1 MSTKNQKKVAIIGA
15 GITGLYLAWKL
26 CQKGFKVTVF
36 ERKKEI
42 GKTACSGL
50 FSKRILDFIPE
61 SRSLIENQIK
71 YVLLNFPKKTLKL
84 RFSKEFL
91 VMSHYGLDNLVALLA
106 KKEGVE
112 IILGKEVNFFPQEFD
127 KIIGCDGALSSIRK
141 LLKLK
146 EPEFRLGIQAFVPES
161 DFSEFVEVWPTKQGF
176 LWRIP
181 RGKETEYGIMD
192 AVDSAKELFNSF
204 LNERNIKVNELSS
217 ALIPQGF
224 IVPSNSHIT
233 LCGDAAGLTKPWS
246 GGGVVWGLVAADIL
260 LKNFPDFLKYKE
272 RVEKFFLPRISFS
285 KIATK
290 SVYFLGFRMPWLLF
304 KNFKIESDFL
314 L

>member
-1 MSTKNQKKVAIIGA
+1 MNTKNQKKVAIIGA

-61 SRSLIENQIK
+61 SRNLIENEIK

-106 KKEGVE
+106 KKQGAE

-127 KIIGCDGALSSIRK
+127 KIIGCDGAMSTTRK

-146 EPEFRLGIQAFVPES
+146 EPEFRLGIQTFVPES

-192 AVDSAKELFNSF
+192 AIDSAKELFNSF
-204 LNERNIKVNELSS
+204 LNERNIKANEFNS

-224 IVPSNSHIT
+224 TVPSNSHIT

-246 GGGVVWGLVAADIL
+246 GGGVVWGLAAADIL
-260 LKNFPDFLKYKE
+260 LKNFPDFMKYKE
-272 RVEKFFLPRISFS
+272 GLEKFFLPRISFS

-290 SVYFLGFRMPWLLF
+290 SVYFFGFRMPWLLF

-314 L
+314 V

>member
-1 MSTKNQKKVAIIGA
+1 MNTKNQKKVAIIGA

-26 CQKGFKVTVF
+26 SQRGFKVTVF
-36 ERKKEI
+36 ERKKEV
-42 GKTACSGL
+42 GKIACSGL

-61 SRSLIENQIK
+61 SRSLIENEIK
-71 YVLLNFPKKTLKL
+71 YVLLNFPKKTLNI

-91 VMSHYGLDNLVALLA
+91 VMSHYDLDNLVALLA

-112 IILGKEVNFFPQEFD
+112 IILGKEVKFFPQEFD
-127 KIIGCDGALSSIRK
+127 KIIGCDGATSSTRK

-146 EPEFRLGIQAFVPES
+146 DPEFRLGIQGFVPEN

-192 AVDSAKELFNSF
+192 TIESAKELFNSF
-204 LNERNIKVNELSS
+204 LNERDIKAKELSS

-224 IVPSNSHIT
+224 IVPSNPRIT
-233 LCGDAAGLTKPWS
+233 LCGDATGLTKPWS
-246 GGGVVWGLVAADIL
+246 GGGVIWGLTAADIL
-260 LKNFPDFLKYKE
+260 LKNFPDFLKYNKE
-272 RVEKFFLPRISFS
+272 VKRFFLPRISFS
-285 KIATK
+285 KLATK
-290 SVYFLGFRMPWLLF
+290 SAYFLGFKAPWLLP